1 MTAVTRVMNIGD
13 VVWQLTCGAR
23 CNANAWWNADSPYV
37 IPRFVKTYGSARTQA
52 VTGIELA
59 VKVTSLKASIAI
71 IRAVQTAAV
80 AQENT
85 FRTG

>member
-1 MTAVTRVMNIGD
+1 MTAITRVMNIGD
-13 VVWQLTCGAR
+13 VVWQLKCGAR
-23 CNANAWWNADSPYV
+23 CNADAWWSAYSLDV
-37 IPRFVKTYGSARTQA
+37 IPCFVKTYGSARTQA

-59 VKVTSLKASIAI
+59 VKVTSLKAPLVI
-71 IRAVQTAAV
+71 IRAVQAATV